1 MRNSLIDA
9 KMDNEQSALGVVLTV
24 VQVAVFFTFVYL
36 CSFHAPLLRTDVFG
50 IGIPLS
56 FLTGLLV
63 IVCGVALTAL
73 YVIVANSSSGK

>member
-1 MRNSLIDA
+1 MRDSLIDA
-9 KMDNEQSALGVVLTV
+9 KLDNEKSALGAVLTV
-24 VQVAVFFTFVYL
+24 VQIAVFFAFVYL
-36 CSFHAPLLRTDVFG
+36 CAFHAPLLRTDVFG

-56 FLTGLLV
+56 FLTGLFV